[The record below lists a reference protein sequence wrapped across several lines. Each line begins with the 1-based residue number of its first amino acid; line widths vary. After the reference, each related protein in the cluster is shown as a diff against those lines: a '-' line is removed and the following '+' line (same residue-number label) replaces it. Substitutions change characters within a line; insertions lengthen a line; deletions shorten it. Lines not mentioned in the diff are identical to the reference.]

1 MATAFIHL
9 EELPN
14 ELQLEIMSLIAL
26 SDRITIPPKGLSTFS
41 PPLFY
46 VSRFMMVF
54 TSKDM
59 FSKYCGVLE
68 ESIIK
73 DKQVTTAIVKDYN
86 FTNFKKAITHLQM
99 VGSRMKEPAMERF
112 CFPCSSKDAPS
123 LQDITGAYFRIN
135 LHFTTAFTSDNES
148 KLPALLRFMTALQR
162 KHAKKHFR
170 VFYTVAKVEDSPD
183 LGKMI
188 SGLTF
193 DDSAQG
199 QLRFLMAAL
208 QKAFG
213 RDLAAEML
221 GLPMRGWG
229 DDDINR
235 GLVWDEQEDAHW
247 EAREV
252 EMGDEVVEEEND
264 MEDEM
269 EMEEENDVENGVEMK
284 GDVREEDEEM
294 KDESEDEVKVKQ
306 EEEEEEGS
314 DSEEVDE
321 PDYADIGLRAWLQ
334 ERTYRL
340 ALARQAADLA
350 QGMEGRVGEEG
361 T

>member
-59 FSKYCGVLE
+59 FSKYRGVLE
-68 ESIIK
+68 ESIIN

-135 LHFTTAFTSDNES
+135 LHFTTAFTSDDES
-148 KLPALLRFMTALQR
+148 KLPAFLRFMTALQR
-162 KHAKKHFR
+162 KHGKKHFR
-170 VFYTVAKVEDSPD
+170 IFYTIAAVEDSPD

-188 SGLTF
+188 GGLSF

-208 QKAFG
+208 QKAFA
-213 RDLAAEML
+213 RDLQAQML
-221 GLPMRGWG
+221 GLPMRGEG

-235 GLVWDEQEDAHW
+235 GLVWDEQEDDHW
-247 EAREV
+247 KEAKALEEQEAEEARRA
-252 EMGDEVVEEEND
+252 DED
-264 MEDEM
+264 
-269 EMEEENDVENGVEMK
+269 G
-284 GDVREEDEEM
+284 
-294 KDESEDEVKVKQ
+294 
-306 EEEEEEGS
+306 
-314 DSEEVDE
+314 
-321 PDYADIGLRAWLQ
+321 
-334 ERTYRL
+334 
-340 ALARQAADLA
+340 
-350 QGMEGRVGEEG
+350 
-361 T
+361 